1 MRGYASPQPHYSQ
14 SPQQQPHFPPQ
25 VSRVPSNSYNQ
36 HSQGQYQSMQGHHP
50 HPPGVPMEG
59 GEGMK

>member
-25 VSRVPSNSYNQ
+25 VSRVPSNNSYA
-36 HSQGQYQSMQGHHP
+36 HHQYQQMPAQHNP
-50 HPPGVPMEG
+50 PPGVAMDG
-59 GEGMK
+59 GEVMK